1 MKTIKWKEY
10 AYDWFPQRERGR
22 RVVLV
27 RVDIPRSDNNIR
39 EYVPTFLK
47 MNYTQ
52 FPFAKKETDV
62 EGTHSTIRR
71 SLHSPPPNS
80 SSSYDHNE
88 VKEEFP
94 SSM

>member
-1 MKTIKWKEY
+1 MKTIKWKGY

-62 EGTHSTIRR
+62 EGTHS
-71 SLHSPPPNS
+71 PPPNS